1 MKGRVIGLVVNPIA
15 GMGGAVGL
23 KGTDGKADV
32 ARKLGA
38 RQRAHPRA
46 VEFLRALPDDV
57 TILTAGGPMGDDAC
71 AEADVSALV
80 VYAPGE
86 PTSARD
92 TIEAA
97 RALAQAGVDLVVF
110 VGGDGTAA
118 DVARGLELHQE
129 ALARRQGADAPVPR
143 SGRPKGE
150 GASSAAD
157 VASGS
162 EGADVPAL
170 GVPAGVK
177 MYSAAFADTP
187 EAAAIVA
194 TTFDKTEAH
203 EVLDIDEEAFRD
215 GELRVAL
222 KGALRVPAHTRVQA
236 SKSAG
241 DDDEVEM
248 ESLAHAVVDALQ
260 PGHTYVLGA
269 GSTMLGVKQALGIDG
284 TLLGL
289 DVVWLDAERRAHLL
303 VQDARERDLLDL
315 EAGPEVVV
323 SPIGSQGFFLGR
335 GNLPLT
341 PAVLSRLSIPEDVLV
356 VATPW
361 KLLRTPALKVDT
373 GDPRVD
379 RRFPSYI
386 RVLTGHG
393 QAKLMRVVS

>member
-1 MKGRVIGLVVNPIA
+1 
-15 GMGGAVGL
+15 
-23 KGTDGKADV
+23 V
-32 ARKLGA
+32 A
-38 RQRAHPRA
+38 
-46 VEFLRALPDDV
+46 FLRALPDDV
-57 TILTAGGPMGDDAC
+57 TLVTAGGPMGDDAC
-71 AEADVSALV
+71 ADAGVSALV
-80 VYAPGE
+80 VYSPAE
-86 PTSARD
+86 PTTAQDTSA
-92 TIEAA
+92 AA
-97 RALAQAGVDLVVF
+97 RALADAGVDLIVF

-118 DVARGLELHQE
+118 DVARGL
-129 ALARRQGADAPVPR
+129 ALAHAQVPT
-143 SGRPKGE
+143 
-150 GASSAAD
+150 
-157 VASGS
+157 
-162 EGADVPAL
+162 L

-177 MYSAAFADTP
+177 MYSAVFADTP
-187 EAAAIVA
+187 EAAAVVA
-194 TTFDKTEAH
+194 MTFDATQAQ